1 MKKWANEPNGAF
13 SKEGVQM
20 AKKHMKECSP
30 SLVIKEMQIKITLR
44 FNSLLL
50 EWLSSRTQTTSVGE
64 DVGEMEASFTAEGN
78 VN

>member
-1 MKKWANEPNGAF
+1 
-13 SKEGVQM
+13 M

-30 SLVIKEMQIKITLR
+30 SLVIKEMQIKTTLR

>member
-1 MKKWANEPNGAF
+1 
-13 SKEGVQM
+13 M

-50 EWLSSRTQTTSVGE
+50 EWLSSRPQTTSVGE